1 MEFVY
6 AVLGG
11 ISCKLYDDLND
22 NHLIG
27 SHIQEILKGS
37 QWILLALLSYNDF
50 NFAVVNL
57 IANAGN
63 ALNNWGEW
71 NHPYE
76 TSLLCLAPLFV
87 VISASTAQWL
97 PLYDGICAV
106 VCISI
111 LTIEPSFIHEEF
123 SRRKLC
129 TRIGLLLASLAW
141 ILIATY
147 IGISTS
153 LLKLYYYG
161 VGYYSVSSL
170 FQVYMLSTESAD
182 KQCSD
187 KPSIV

>member
-1 MEFVY
+1 MEFLC

-27 SHIQEILKGS
+27 PHIQEILKGS

-97 PLYDGICAV
+97 SICDYTYATGFIGLMAVEPL
-106 VCISI
+106 
-111 LTIEPSFIHEEF
+111 FIKEEF
-123 SRRKLC
+123 SYRKLLV
-129 TRIGLLLASLAW
+129 RIWLLISCVAW
-141 ILIATY
+141 IPIAVY
-147 IGISTS
+147 NGMSTS
-153 LLKLYYYG
+153 LMKVNYYIA
-161 VGYYSVSSL
+161 GYFLISSCFQAYMLWKKNESVS
-170 FQVYMLSTESAD
+170 VEEG
-182 KQCSD
+182 
-187 KPSIV
+187 